1 MRVYLA
7 FGRTNLEKV
16 IHLGAITS
24 GLFRWGHLNDNDHNN
39 YEMTFYYLQKYKIL
53 WVFPQEKKVP
63 GGTEW

>member
-53 WVFPQEKKVP
+53 
-63 GGTEW
+63 